1 MSVTTNSFFVGSGL
15 SNPRGTATFTTTVGL
30 VTTTYIYVVNNNAN
44 TVTRYKLNSDNT
56 VTEPTLLIS
65 TGLNRPSGIAIFTT
79 VDGTYIYVT
88 NSASNTV
95 TKYDL
100 TGTRTDFS
108 VVIPAITDG
117 LNDPQGIAIFTT
129 PIGTEAEQTYI
140 YVTNFNNTV
149 TKYDLTGTRTN
160 FSLGIP
166 AISDGLDFP
175 IGIVVDS
182 SFIYVVN
189 SNSSK
194 VTLYNL
200 DGSTNNLTFITAEL
214 SIPQGIAIFT
224 TQSDAEASQTYIYVT
239 DANNSTV
246 TKYDLTGSPVG
257 TQPFIS
263 GLSSPYGI
271 AIDPSFIY
279 VVNNGNNTTVGKY
292 NLFDGTTVN
301 STLISN
307 EGLNYPEGIA
317 IDGTYIYVTN
327 TISNTVTKYDL
338 TGTQVLNNGQA
349 FISSGLNTP
358 VGIAVGGN
366 YIYVT
371 NRSNG
376 NVGQYNLANGTTVNA
391 TLISS
396 GLSNPTGIAIDAT
409 YIYVTNSLFGSNST
423 FNRYLLDG
431 TEATTLISSGLS
443 NPTGIAIDATYIYV
457 TNNSNNTVNRYL
469 LDGTPDGTPFISGLN
484 SPIGIAL
491 DGTYIYVSNAG
502 NRTVNR
508 YLLDGTL
515 VSPTPFISG
524 LSNPQGIAVNANNF
538 YVANYRSSTVSL
550 SIDEATCFLEGS
562 KILTKN
568 GYEKIENLKKGDLI
582 ETYQHGLKEIC
593 LIGKRE
599 IYHSANKERINN
611 QLYKY
616 EKEELI
622 ITGGHSILVDE
633 LKEEEAILNKIYFGG
648 VLPKIDGK
656 HRLLA
661 CVDENASVYKK
672 EGKYF
677 IYHLALESEDEDQ
690 AYGIYANGM
699 LVESCAIKYLKE
711 VSGMELV

>member
-409 YIYVTNSLFGSNST
+409 YIYVTN
-423 FNRYLLDG
+423 
-431 TEATTLISSGLS
+431 
-443 NPTGIAIDATYIYV
+443 
-457 TNNSNNTVNRYL
+457 NSNNTVNRYL